1 MSESLFSPA
10 PVVALRQRVVWTEG
24 MFLRPQHFQQLER
37 HWEQYVRLR
46 CEPFQSFFWGFD
58 ELEIDRELLAL
69 GKVALLAASGV
80 MRDGTPFNLAHIQ
93 DCPEPFDVPADAKDQ
108 CVVLALPLWRGG
120 AEEVSFG
127 APEHTELARYV
138 VREHE
143 VADTNTVAL
152 GPALLQTGRLNVR
165 LMLETELTG
174 DWQALGVIHVI
185 ERTSNGALLVDDSYI
200 PPRLVGGRDPVLL
213 RHTRELHGLL
223 NQRSEALAER
233 LSQPGRGGVSEVADF
248 LLLQLVNR
256 YLALSWHAQQSVA
269 AHPESLFRDWLK
281 LACDL
286 STFTAPGRRPLVL
299 PVYCHDDLRACFG
312 ALIAELRRS
321 LSTVLEQNAIQIE
334 LQDIGNG
341 VRVATIAD
349 PTLREHAGF
358 VLAVHA
364 DVPADGLRTRFP
376 AQAKLGPVERI
387 RDLVQLQLP
396 GIGMRQLPVAPRQI
410 PYHAGHTYF
419 EIDKDNALWQQIDR
433 SGGLAFHIAGDFPG
447 LSMAFWAIRG

>member
-1 MSESLFSPA
+1 MNESLFSPA

-37 HWEQYVRLR
+37 HWEQYIRLR

-108 CVVLALPLWRGG
+108 CVVLALLLWRGG

-200 PPRLVGGRDPVLL
+200 PPRLVGGAIPYCCATRASCMGCSTSAARRLPNGFRSRAAGACPRWLISCCCSWSTDTSRCRGMRSKVWQ
-213 RHTRELHGLL
+213 HTRS
-223 NQRSEALAER
+223 RS
-233 LSQPGRGGVSEVADF
+233 F
-248 LLLQLVNR
+248 
-256 YLALSWHAQQSVA
+256 
-269 AHPESLFRDWLK
+269 
-281 LACDL
+281 
-286 STFTAPGRRPLVL
+286 
-299 PVYCHDDLRACFG
+299 
-312 ALIAELRRS
+312 
-321 LSTVLEQNAIQIE
+321 AI
-334 LQDIGNG
+334 G
-341 VRVATIAD
+341 
-349 PTLREHAGF
+349 
-358 VLAVHA
+358 
-364 DVPADGLRTRFP
+364 
-376 AQAKLGPVERI
+376 
-387 RDLVQLQLP
+387 
-396 GIGMRQLPVAPRQI
+396 
-410 PYHAGHTYF
+410 
-419 EIDKDNALWQQIDR
+419 
-433 SGGLAFHIAGDFPG
+433 
-447 LSMAFWAIRG
+447 